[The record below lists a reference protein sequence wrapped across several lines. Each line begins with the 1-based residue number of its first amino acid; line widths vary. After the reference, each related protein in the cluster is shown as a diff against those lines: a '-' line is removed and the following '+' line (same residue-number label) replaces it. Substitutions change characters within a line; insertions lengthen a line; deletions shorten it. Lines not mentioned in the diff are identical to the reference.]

1 MPSISTLLVV
11 AAHLR
16 NPILCNRLFPHEVV
30 TTTFFTDSSS
40 VLLSKTIAVVTAIEQ
55 LTVKLTSM
63 HYLKS
68 VLVQGRLEIP
78 CHDKAE
84 MIATEM
90 EGRVEF
96 FQILKMRRKNG

>member
-1 MPSISTLLVV
+1 MSSISTLLVV

-40 VLLSKTIAVVTAIEQ
+40 LLLSKTIAVVAAIEQ
-55 LTVKLTSM
+55 LTAKLTSM

-68 VLVQGRLEIP
+68 VLVPGRLEIP
-78 CHDKAE
+78 CHVKAE

-90 EGRVEF
+90 GGGWNF
-96 FQILKMRRKNG
+96 SKY